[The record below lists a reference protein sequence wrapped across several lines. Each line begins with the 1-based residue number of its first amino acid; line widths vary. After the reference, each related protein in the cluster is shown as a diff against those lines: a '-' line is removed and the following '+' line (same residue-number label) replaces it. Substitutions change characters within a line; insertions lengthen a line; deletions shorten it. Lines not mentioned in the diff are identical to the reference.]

1 MNTFVLHH
9 VSIITAN
16 LERSLEFYRDVLGLV
31 QIDRPPFDI
40 GGAWLACGAS
50 QLHLVDYPAGT
61 YRGKSTIDNNDV
73 HFALR
78 VSSFDETLRLLN
90 RKGFREDLPVG
101 DPKRLMV
108 KRTGLAGFPQVYLLD
123 PDGHVVEINAAGL

>member
-16 LERSLEFYRDVLGLV
+16 LERSLAFYRDVLGLI

-40 GGAWLACGAS
+40 GGVWLACGSS

-61 YRGKSTIDNNDV
+61 YRGKSTIDNNDN

-78 VSSFDETLRLLN
+78 VIDFEETLHLLN
-90 RKGFREDLPVG
+90 GKGFREDLPVG
-101 DPKRLMV
+101 DAKRLLV
-108 KRTGLAGFPQVYLLD
+108 KRTRLAGFPQVYLLD

>member
-1 MNTFVLHH
+1 LNDFVLHH
-9 VSIITAN
+9 VSVITIN
-16 LERSLEFYRDVLGLV
+16 LDRSLEFYRDVLGLV
-31 QIDRPPFDI
+31 PAHRPPFEI

-61 YRGKSTIDNNDV
+61 YRGKNTIDNNDV

-78 VSSFDETLRLLN
+78 VSNFDETLRLLN
-90 RKGFREDLPVG
+90 EKGFREDLPVG
-101 DPKRLMV
+101 DPKRLLV

-123 PDGHVVEINAAGL
+123 PDGHVVEINAAS